1 MSESGLAMLD
11 SVTARVAAWRRRHRA
26 RAGEIQRYQVLF
38 DGAIVADLETRTQ
51 QALDDE
57 LGAAAWEIA
66 QGLSRP
72 ATCDVVALSPE
83 GVELA
88 RLPMR
93 VMPMRAVDAPTNTAD
108 LATVVKTLL
117 DSNRDLMS
125 LCKDMMGAVT
135 TQLKEVSAITTE
147 LAKSTA
153 KRARDA
159 EAEAASATATALDA
173 VQTIGTA
180 AAPRRD
186 VKEKIETFIED
197 MARAHFNVPRTRAD
211 NDDDE
216 KAANE

>member
-26 RAGEIQRYQVLF
+26 RAGEIQRYQVVF
-38 DGAIVADLETRTQ
+38 DGAVVADLEARTQ
-51 QALDDE
+51 QTLDDE

-72 ATCDVVALSPE
+72 ATCDVVALSSE

-93 VMPMRAVDAPTNTAD
+93 VMPMRASDQAPQGAD
-108 LATVVKTLL
+108 MGAVVKVLL
-117 DSNRDLMS
+117 DANQQMMG
-125 LCKDMMGAVT
+125 LCKDMMSAVT
-135 TQLKEVSAITTE
+135 QQLKEVSNITTE

-159 EAEAASATATALDA
+159 EAEAATATATALDA
-173 VQTIGTA
+173 VQTATQSA
-180 AAPRRD
+180 SSPRGA
-186 VKEKIETFIED
+186 KERVEDFIED
-197 MARAHFNVPRTRAD
+197 VARAHFGVSRGSN
-211 NDDDE
+211 DDE
-216 KAANE
+216 KATGS

>member
-11 SVTARVAAWRRRHRA
+11 SVTARVAAWRRRHRS
-26 RAGEIQRYQVLF
+26 RAGDIQRYQVLF

-72 ATCDVVALSPE
+72 ATCDVIALSPE

-93 VMPMRAVDAPTNTAD
+93 VMPMRAVDATAPSAD
-108 LATVVKTLL
+108 MGAVVKVLL
-117 DSNRDLMS
+117 DANQQMMG
-125 LCKDMMGAVT
+125 LCKDMMTAVT
-135 TQLKEVSAITTE
+135 QQLKEVSNITTE

-159 EAEAASATATALDA
+159 ESEAATATATAIDA

-197 MARAHFNVPRTRAD
+197 MARAHFNVPRVSAE
-211 NDDDE
+211 NDDD

>member
-1 MSESGLAMLD
+1 MLD
-11 SVTARVAAWRRRHRA
+11 SVTARVAAWRRRHRS
-26 RAGEIQRYQVLF
+26 RAGDIQRYQVLF

-72 ATCDVVALSPE
+72 ATCDVIALSPE

-93 VMPMRAVDAPTNTAD
+93 VMPMRAVDAAPTNTAD
-108 LATVVKTLL
+108 LGTVVKTLL
-117 DSNRDLMS
+117 DANRDLMV
-125 LCKDMMGAVT
+125 LCKDMVGAVT
-135 TQLKEVSAITTE
+135 TQLKEVSSITTE

-159 EAEAASATATALDA
+159 EAEAATATATALDA
-173 VQTIGTA
+173 VQTISATGD
-180 AAPRRD
+180 PSRKDR
-186 VKEKIETFIED
+186 KERVEDFIED
-197 MARAHFNVPRTRAD
+197 FVRSRIGVPRTSD
-211 NDDDE
+211 NDGEGAE

>member
-38 DGAIVADLETRTQ
+38 DGAIVADLEARTQ

-66 QGLSRP
+66 QGISRP

-93 VMPMRAVDAPTNTAD
+93 VMPMRAVDANTTPTAD
-108 LATVVKTLL
+108 MGTVVKTLL
-117 DSNRDLMS
+117 DANQQMMK
-125 LCKDMMGAVT
+125 LCTEMVGAVT
-135 TQLKEVSAITTE
+135 SQLKVTAEITTE
-147 LAKSTA
+147 LARATA
-153 KRARDA
+153 KRAVAA
-159 EAEAASATATALDA
+159 ESEAASATATALEA
-173 VQTIGTA
+173 VQAIA
-180 AAPRRD
+180 SADSPKRD
-186 VKEKIETFIED
+186 TRARVEDFIED
-197 MARAHFNVPRTRAD
+197 VARTHFGVGRKD
-211 NDDDE
+211 NDD